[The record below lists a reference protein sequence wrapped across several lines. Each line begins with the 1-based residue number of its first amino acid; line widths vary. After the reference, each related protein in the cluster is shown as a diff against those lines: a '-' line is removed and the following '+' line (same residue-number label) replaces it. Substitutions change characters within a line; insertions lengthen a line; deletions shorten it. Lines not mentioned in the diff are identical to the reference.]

1 MQQPQQQQYA
11 AGHISGVAAL
21 TKLELMFSC
30 TSLKNMVRDGFFC
43 GLSGVAPPSPAGV
56 VDGGAGASARGEF

>member
-21 TKLELMFSC
+21 TRLELMFSC
-30 TSLKNMVRDGFFC
+30 TNLKNMVRFLRCAAGH
-43 GLSGVAPPSPAGV
+43 VA
-56 VDGGAGASARGEF
+56 F